1 MAGPRFFVDPA
12 DVDGERAVLRG
23 AEAEHL
29 RVVLRA
35 GPGTAVSLADG
46 TGRVYAARVARAV
59 YAEVTLELGAAH
71 DEAPAAPRL
80 CVVHGLPKRRKLDEV
95 VQRLSEIGVDRLLP
109 VTTQRSEVSLDA
121 DGAAKVV
128 ARWRAIALAA
138 AKQSRRARVLEVA
151 EVGTWGGAFP
161 AGAAGAVLWE
171 EAEVPL
177 RAALDV
183 TAPELFLGIG
193 PEGGLTGAEVEGS
206 GLPAAT
212 LGPTILR
219 TETAALVAASAVLT
233 LAGRLA

>member
-1 MAGPRFFVDPA
+1 VAGPRFFVDPA
-12 DVDGERAVLRG
+12 DVDGGQAVLRG
-23 AEAEHL
+23 GEAEHL

-35 GPGTAVSLADG
+35 SPGTAVSLADG
-46 TGRVYAARVARAV
+46 TGRVYAARAVRVARS
-59 YAEVTLELGAAH
+59 EVALQLGAAR
-71 DEAPAAPRL
+71 DELPASPRL

-95 VQRLSEIGVDRLLP
+95 VQRLSEIGVDRLIP
-109 VTTQRSEVSLDA
+109 VATQRSEVSLDA

-128 ARWRAIALAA
+128 ARWRAVALAA

-151 EVGTWGGAFP
+151 DVGAWATAFP

-171 EAEVPL
+171 EAEAPL
-177 RAALDV
+177 RTALDV
-183 TAPELFLGIG
+183 HADELFLGIG
-193 PEGGLTGAEVEGS
+193 PEGGLTRAEVEGS